1 MSDLDAAF
9 GNRGNR
15 DSSIVNLHGRGTI
28 DGTRPGGPVGPG
40 HAGDPFLIG
49 EGMTGG
55 YGKGADILHDCTISV
70 EQGQI
75 AVIVGPNGA
84 GKSTAMK
91 AIFGMLNLRKGSVR
105 LNGRDI
111 TALNPQDRVKAG
123 MGFVPQVNNIFPSM
137 TVEENLE
144 MGAFIRKDDIRRTME
159 QVYELF
165 PAVAAKRRQAAGEL
179 SGGQRQQVAV
189 GRALMTQPS
198 VLMLDEPTAGVSPIV
213 MDELFDRIIAIA
225 RGGLPVLMVEQ
236 NAKQAMMIADK
247 AYVLVQGANA
257 HTGTGHELMQND
269 EVRRTFLGG

>member
-1 MSDLDAAF
+1 MSDQNATF

-15 DSSIVNLHGRGTI
+15 DASVVNTKGMGTI
-28 DGTRPGGPVGPG
+28 DGTRKSGPVGPG
-40 HAGDPFLIG
+40 RAGDPFLIG
-49 EGMTGG
+49 ESMTGG
-55 YGKGADILHDCTISV
+55 YGKGADILHDCTIAV

-91 AIFGMLNLRKGSVR
+91 AIFGMLNLRQGSVR
-105 LNGRDI
+105 LNGQDI

-144 MGAFIRKDDIRRTME
+144 MGAYIRRDDIKATME

-189 GRALMTQPS
+189 GRALMTQPQ

-236 NAKQAMMIADK
+236 NARQAMMIADK

-257 HTGTGHELMQND
+257 HTGTGADLMQND

>member
-1 MSDLDAAF
+1 MSAPILEIRDLRVWF
-9 GNRGNR
+9 GNPPDRVDAVKGVDLTVARGE
-15 DSSIVNLHGRGTI
+15 SFGL
-28 DGTRPGGPVGPG
+28 VGESG
-40 HAGDPFLIG
+40 
-49 EGMTGG
+49 
-55 YGKGADILHDCTISV
+55 C
-70 EQGQI
+70 
-75 AVIVGPNGA
+75 
-84 GKSTAMK
+84 GKSTLAR
-91 AIFGMLNLRKGSVR
+91 AILGLDTLQGGHIR
-105 LNGRDI
+105 LDGQDI
-111 TALNPQDRVKAG
+111 SALNPQDRVKAG

-213 MDELFDRIIAIA
+213 MDELFDRIIEIA
-225 RGGLPVLMVEQ
+225 RTGLPVLMVEQ